1 MEMEFEPYPT
11 LSEMHEKRM
20 SALETIDI
28 NKIRRRIEDR
38 LRKDQAAVIRVAELL
53 KIKVD

>member
-1 MEMEFEPYPT
+1 
-11 LSEMHEKRM
+11 MHEKRM